1 MFRGEVR
8 LNVEEK
14 KTRAM
19 REREIRGGG
28 EDRRDTRRI
37 DRSMGGARGITGS
50 GIVRDRDG
58 RGPPSRGGAVPK
70 PGLSTG
76 RGTGLSEGR
85 FNAPR
90 R

>member
-14 KTRAM
+14 KTRAL

-28 EDRRDTRRI
+28 AGGDMRRG
-37 DRSMGGARGITGS
+37 GGARGPMGN
-50 GIVRDRDG
+50 GMG
-58 RGPPSRGGAVPK
+58 RGPPSSRGGI
-70 PGLSTG
+70 GSG
-76 RGTGLSEGR
+76 RGGGQGGESR
-85 FNAPR
+85 FAGQR